1 MTQLSQGLTEIA
13 QNYSTVVDVLRHR
26 SLTQPQREAFTFL
39 LDGEIQ
45 AATLT
50 YQELDQRSRAI
61 ASQLQAMGMSGERV
75 LLLYLPGLDFLTA
88 FFGCL
93 YAGVVAVP
101 AYPPHNQR
109 NTPRVQAIVADAQA
123 KMALTTTALLP
134 KLQSLLSTTTTES
147 LQWLAT
153 DNLPENIETAWQ
165 EPNINQDSLA
175 FLQYTSGSTGTPKGV
190 ILSHSNLLHNAA
202 MTYQFMEHSPDSKFV
217 SWLPVYHDMGL
228 IGGILQPLYGG
239 FPCVLMAPALFLQS
253 PYRWLQTISYYQGT
267 TSGGPNFAYEL
278 CVQKI
283 TPEQKKTLDLT
294 SWSVA
299 FNGAE
304 PIRHETLER
313 FAATFAK
320 CGFRKESFY
329 PCYGMAEATLMV
341 SGVAKTASPTI
352 KTVNKSALS
361 QNQIIEARTD
371 QEDIQN
377 FVGCGYSLP
386 QQNIVIAHPETLQQ
400 CQPHEVGE
408 IWVSGPS
415 VGQGYWRCS
424 LETDRIFHA
433 YVQDTKQGPFL
444 RTGDLGFLDNGELF
458 ITGRL
463 KDLII
468 IRGRNLYPQDIELTT
483 ERSHPLLRAGAGA
496 AFAVEVDNEERLV
509 VVQELEFRAKPNI
522 DEVTA
527 KIRQAVAEAH
537 EIQVYAVVLI
547 KAGTI
552 PKTSSGKIQRRATK
566 KEYLAGNLNV
576 IGSSILDSVDSE
588 ESEPSLTREVILAAA
603 PQQQESL
610 LISYLRQKIA
620 QILGG
625 AAFSIDLEQPLT
637 SLGLD
642 SLKVFEVKNHIEAIC
657 GINVSVVDLFQSSSI
672 KHLVTQILER
682 LATASQS
689 SGIVHPQPRTENLPL
704 SYAQQRLWYLQKLQ
718 PDSSFYNIA
727 VALDLKGVLNIQAL
741 ESSFNAIVQRHEALH
756 TSFKTVDGTPKQEIC
771 PSVSIEVPVVD
782 LRNFAASDRPTE
794 LQKITLEAAQQ
805 PFDLT
810 TAPLLRVTLVH
821 CSEQEY
827 TLLLVMHHIIADGW
841 SMGVLIHELTVLY
854 QAFTQSQP
862 LPLPELTIQYAD
874 YTIWQRQWLDGEVLE
889 TQLAY
894 WQKQLKNLP
903 ALELPTNYHRPTVQ
917 TFQGKRQPVV
927 ISESLTA
934 ALKLLS
940 QQQGVTLFMTLLAA
954 FDVLLCWYTNED
966 DIVVGT
972 DIANR
977 NQVQTHGLIGFFVN
991 QLVLRTNLSDNPTF
1005 IELLTQVRQITI
1017 EAYTN
1022 QDVPFDKL
1030 VEVLNPE
1037 RTLNRTPLFQVKL
1050 VLQNTPMPP
1059 VTLFSLSVGVT
1070 EVDNHTA
1077 KYDLLL
1083 NFTETEQGLIGW
1095 LEYSTDLFAVA
1106 TITRLLSNL
1115 VNLLETLVVKPQLR
1129 INELKEILTQADQK
1143 HQLAQEQELK
1153 QARLQ
1158 KFQNLKRKVITEEFA
1173 L

>member
-1 MTQLSQGLTEIA
+1 MTKPAQELTEIA
-13 QNYSTVVDVLRHR
+13 QNCSTIVDVLRHR
-26 SLTQPQREAFTFL
+26 SWTQPQTKAFTFL

-61 ASQLQAMGMSGERV
+61 ASQLKLMGMNGERV
-75 LLLYLPGLDFLTA
+75 LLLYLPGLDFLEA

-93 YAGVVAVP
+93 YAGAIAVP

-109 NTPRVQAIVADAQA
+109 NTPRIQAIVADAQA

-134 KLQSLLSTTTTES
+134 KLQSLLSKNTAS
-147 LQWLAT
+147 LEWLAT
-153 DNLPENIETAWQ
+153 DNLPPNIETAWQ
-165 EPNINQDSLA
+165 APDINQDSLA

-202 MTYQFMEHSPDSKFV
+202 MTYQFMEHSAESKFV

-239 FPCVLMAPALFLQS
+239 FPCILMPPASFLQS
-253 PYRWLQTISYYQGT
+253 PYRWLQTISRYQGT

-283 TPEQKKTLDLT
+283 TPEQRKTLDLS

-304 PIRHETLER
+304 PVRYETLER
-313 FAATFAK
+313 FAATFGE
-320 CGFRKESFY
+320 CGFRKQAFY

-341 SGVAKTASPTI
+341 SGVAKTAAPKI
-352 KTVNKSALS
+352 KTVNKSAFS
-361 QNQIIEARTD
+361 QHQIIEAD
-371 QEDIQN
+371 QDEEDIQH
-377 FVGCGYSLP
+377 FVSCGYSLP
-386 QQNIVIAHPETLQQ
+386 QQQLVIANPETLQR

-408 IWVSGPS
+408 IWVTGPS
-415 VGQGYWRCS
+415 VGQGYWQRS
-424 LETDRIFHA
+424 LETEQTFHA
-433 YVQDTKQGPFL
+433 DLQDTKAGPFL

-458 ITGRL
+458 ITGRV

-483 ERSHPLLRAGAGA
+483 ERSHPSLRVGATA

-547 KAGTI
+547 KAGSI

-576 IGSSILDSVDSE
+576 IGSSILESCDGK
-588 ESEPSLTREVILAAA
+588 ESEPSLTRQVILAAA
-603 PQQQESL
+603 PPEQQSL
-610 LISYLRQKIA
+610 LVSSLRQQIS

-625 AAFSIDLEQPLT
+625 APSSIDLEQPLT

-642 SLKVFEVKNHIEAIC
+642 SLKVFEVKNHIEAIY
-657 GINVSVVDLFQSSSI
+657 GVNLSVTELFQSSSI
-672 KHLVTQILER
+672 KHLAVQIWER
-682 LATASQS
+682 LATASES
-689 SGIVHPQPRTENLPL
+689 HVVVHPQPRTEDLSL
-704 SYAQQRLWYLQKLQ
+704 SYAQQRLWYLQRLQ
-718 PDSSFYNIA
+718 PDSSVYNIA
-727 VALDLKGVLNIQAL
+727 VALDLKGVLNIEAL
-741 ESSFNAIVQRHEALH
+741 KQSFNATIQRHEALR
-756 TSFKTVDGTPKQEIC
+756 TSFKTVEGKPKQEIY
-771 PSVSIEVPVVD
+771 PSVSIEIPVVD
-782 LRNFAASDRPTE
+782 LRNLTTSDRATKLP
-794 LQKITLEAAQQ
+794 QITLQAAQQ
-805 PFDLT
+805 PFDLA

-821 CSEQEY
+821 YHEQEY

-841 SMGVLIHELTVLY
+841 SMGVLIHELTGLY
-854 QAFTQSQP
+854 QAFTHNQP
-862 LPLPELTIQYAD
+862 LSLPELTIQYAD
-874 YTIWQRQWLDGEVLE
+874 YAIWQRQWLNGEVLE
-889 TQLAY
+889 AQLAY
-894 WQKQLKNLP
+894 WQQQLNNLP
-903 ALELPTNYHRPTVQ
+903 VLELPTDYPRPQIQ
-917 TFQGKRQPVV
+917 TFQGQRQSIT
-927 ISESLTA
+927 ISATLTS

-954 FDVLLCWYTNED
+954 FDVLLSWYANED

-1005 IELLTQVRQITI
+1005 IELLARVRQITTQ
-1017 EAYTN
+1017 AYTN

-1059 VTLFSLSVGVT
+1059 ITFSGLSVGVT

-1077 KYDLLL
+1077 KYDLLW
-1083 NFTETEQGLIGW
+1083 NFTETQQGLIGW
-1095 LEYSTDLFAVA
+1095 LEYSTDLFSVA
-1106 TITRLLSNL
+1106 TITRLLSDF
-1115 VNLLETLVVKPQLR
+1115 VNLLETVTVQPQLN
-1129 INELKEILTQADQK
+1129 INELQQMLTQADKQ
-1143 HQLAQEQELK
+1143 HQIAQERGLK